1 MQNTQYPF
9 SNSDVSEMFDHLISL
24 ELIELP
30 KMKRPEEANQT
41 NDPKYCKY
49 HRLISHP
56 IKQCFVLKDKIME
69 LAHQGKII
77 FDDEI
82 MTSNLSMVTLKTVS
96 AFPTIQFGSFETI
109 KRKALSSSMVTPKIS
124 YDDTHRDIH
133 LHEDESSVT
142 DREEWTLMAR

>member
-1 MQNTQYPF
+1 
-9 SNSDVSEMFDHLISL
+9 
-24 ELIELP
+24 
-30 KMKRPEEANQT
+30 
-41 NDPKYCKY
+41 
-49 HRLISHP
+49 
-56 IKQCFVLKDKIME
+56 ME
-69 LAHQGKII
+69 LAHQGKIT

-82 MTSNLSMVTLKTVS
+82 LTSNLTMVTLKTIS

>member
-1 MQNTQYPF
+1 M
-9 SNSDVSEMFDHLISL
+9 
-24 ELIELP
+24 
-30 KMKRPEEANQT
+30 
-41 NDPKYCKY
+41 
-49 HRLISHP
+49 
-56 IKQCFVLKDKIME
+56 LKEKIIE
-69 LAHQGKII
+69 LAHQGKIT

-82 MTSNLSMVTLKTVS
+82 MTSNLNMVTLKTIS

-142 DREEWTLMAR
+142 DREEWTLMARQRNRKAKSSVLLNEILKSCVVRKPPRMEKSKRTKVAPLPLKEKFMQNSR